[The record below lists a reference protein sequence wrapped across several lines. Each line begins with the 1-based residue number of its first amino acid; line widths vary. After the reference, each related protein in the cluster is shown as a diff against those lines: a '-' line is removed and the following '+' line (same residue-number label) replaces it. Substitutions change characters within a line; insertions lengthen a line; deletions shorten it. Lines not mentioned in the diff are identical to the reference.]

1 MSAQSIANDLQKMF
15 DSIFY
20 DKNITHERLSI
31 CAEDHEIRMINNNP
45 GDIYH
50 DSIDAIHAARLN
62 LDSFRNKKFLDK
74 GTRKGG
80 TSAKD
85 DCRALIEVYVA
96 NNIGY
101 CRSKF
106 GGKDNYRYIA
116 TFPQGMKAFYNV
128 SDKNFETSVENLISN
143 AHTYVGVLGNT
154 FESEL
159 NALYHNY
166 TVADATHGTQMVA
179 YSNDIVTEQM
189 AADVLA
195 DQMMDDALLIAR
207 NNRRSTTAAQVY
219 FNTALLFP
227 KKGTEIYEGNVP
239 AQSRQEVCDIVYS
252 AGKHTH
258 IHINGAVALTF
269 GMELNGMRVGKL
281 FTGEPDD
288 RLDIAFSDYFTNG
301 TKIYVLNE
309 SDMEGMFRM
318 EIVS

>member
-1 MSAQSIANDLQKMF
+1 MSIESIKKDLQKMF
-15 DSIFY
+15 DGIFY
-20 DKNITHERLSI
+20 DKNITHERLI
-31 CAEDHEIRMINNNP
+31 NCAADHEIRMINNNP

-50 DSIDAIHAARLN
+50 DSIDAIHASRLN
-62 LDSFRNKKFLDK
+62 LDSFRKKKFLDK
-74 GTRKGG
+74 GARKGG

-85 DCRALIEVYVA
+85 DCRGLIEVYIA

-106 GGKDNYRYIA
+106 GGKDNFRYIA
-116 TFPQGMKAFYNV
+116 TFPQGMKSFYRA
-128 SDKNFETSVENLISN
+128 SAKNFETSVENLISN
-143 AHTYVGVLGNT
+143 AHTYVAVLGNT

-166 TVADATHGTQMVA
+166 TLADATHGTQMVV

-309 SDMEGMFRM
+309 TDIEGMYRM